1 MSRIEEKLITYKGY
15 VEFSIDV
22 NNLDH
27 EFMDAH
33 NIESID
39 EMGSGAD
46 GYIYKLNTNGYK
58 QYKTD
63 GEFIDV
69 IKQCIIKECT
79 SWLNDLGIGIELGL
93 STVVE
98 DGVEAWT
105 K

>member
-1 MSRIEEKLITYKGY
+1 MRWE
-15 VEFSIDV
+15 
-22 NNLDH
+22 
-27 EFMDAH
+27 A
-33 NIESID
+33 
-39 EMGSGAD
+39 AD
-46 GYIYKLNTNGYK
+46 RYIYKLNTNGYK

-69 IKQCIIKECT
+69 IKQCIINECT

-105 K
+105 EVITYDEWRREVQATCYRSSGTR